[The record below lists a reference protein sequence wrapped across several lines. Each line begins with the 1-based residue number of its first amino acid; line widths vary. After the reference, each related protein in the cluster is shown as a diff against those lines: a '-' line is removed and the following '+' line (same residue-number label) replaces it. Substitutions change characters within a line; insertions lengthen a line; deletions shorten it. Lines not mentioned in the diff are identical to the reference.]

1 MSRKGESTSL
11 KCGHQVC
18 ELDHSEMNLKVQTGL
33 KMASVFVEPK
43 SLETR

>member
-1 MSRKGESTSL
+1 MSRKGEPNSL
-11 KCGHQVC
+11 KCDHEEC
-18 ELDHSEMNLKVQTGL
+18 ELDHSKMNPKVQTGL